1 MRHEIPQT
9 ASTPK
14 QPQARLVPTQQRS
27 RERYK
32 RILEIVTNLIAE
44 KGSDALKMS
53 EVAELSEISI
63 GSLYQYFPDKTAIIA
78 TLAER
83 YNALGRACVSA
94 ELSLVSTE
102 LELQPA
108 LHRITD
114 GFYKMYLEYPVMRDI
129 WGATLADKALQEL
142 EAIDAQAHTDMLLEV
157 LKRLRPKHKKSE
169 LETLSMLTMQLIAST
184 VRLAILLEEKQ
195 GRAIIKT
202 FKRMLPNDILEAL

>member
-9 ASTPK
+9 ATTPK
-14 QPQARLVPTQQRS
+14 QPQRCLVPIQKRS
-27 RERYK
+27 RERFEK
-32 RILEIVTNLIAE
+32 ILEIVTKLIAE

-83 YNALGRACVSA
+83 YNALGRACVNA
-94 ELSLVSTE
+94 ELNLVHTE
-102 LELQPA
+102 LELQSA

-157 LKRLRPKHKKSE
+157 LKRLRPKHKKPE

-202 FKRMLPNDILEAL
+202 FKRILPNNILEAL